1 MKDPAS
7 SSDSALR
14 VGGRLAQVRYTI
26 CDYQVIIPG
35 DHVLCAV
42 TGEKIPLVQLKY
54 WSAELQEAYVDGEAS
69 SRRWTELSHG
79 VESPES

>member
-42 TGEKIPLVQLKY
+42 TGEKIPLVHLKY
-54 WSAELQEAYVDGEAS
+54 WSAELQEAYVDGAASAKRWQEWSQEA
-69 SRRWTELSHG
+69 
-79 VESPES
+79 ESAES